1 VTLNVVVCTG
11 PVCGDRRGSGKL
23 IEHLRVRVLA
33 RGLEG
38 RVAVR
43 EEVCL
48 GHCLRGPNI
57 LVAEGDDALA
67 GLEAASGRAVLYNHM
82 TVEDVDRVVER
93 HLVGGMA
100 VRALTNLPP
109 TPMLPIG
116 PPKNRPR

>member
-1 VTLNVVVCTG
+1 MSLNVVVCVG
-11 PVCGDRRGSGKL
+11 PVCGDRRGSARL
-23 IEHLRVRVLA
+23 LEHLRARLA
-33 RGLEG
+33 APGLRE

-67 GLEAASGRAVLYNHM
+67 GGGAASGRAVLYNQM
-82 TVEDVDRVVER
+82 TVEAVDRVVDR

-109 TPMLPIG
+109 IPMLPA
-116 PPKNRPR
+116 KNRTR

>member
-1 VTLNVVVCTG
+1 MSLHVIVCTG
-11 PVCGDRRGSGKL
+11 PVCGERRGSGAL
-23 IEHLRVRVLA
+23 VEHLRVRVLA

-38 RVAVR
+38 RVSVR

-57 LVAEGDDALA
+57 LVADGDDALA
-67 GLEAASGRAVLYNHM
+67 GVGAASARAVLYNQM
-82 TVEDVDRVVER
+82 TIESVDRVVER

-109 TPMLPIG
+109 IPIR
-116 PPKNRPR
+116 PTKNRPR

>member
-1 VTLNVVVCTG
+1 MTLSVVVCTG

-23 IEHLRVRVLA
+23 VEHLRVRVLA
-33 RGLEG
+33 RGLED
-38 RVAVR
+38 RVTVA

-57 LVAEGDDALA
+57 LVGDQV
-67 GLEAASGRAVLYNHM
+67 GGASGQAVLYNHM
-82 TVEDVDRVVER
+82 TVEDVDRVIER

-109 TPMLPIG
+109 TPMLPSA
-116 PPKNRPR
+116 PSKNRPR

>member
-1 VTLNVVVCTG
+1 VTLSVVVCTG

-33 RGLEG
+33 RGLED
-38 RVAVR
+38 RVTVA

-57 LVAEGDDALA
+57 LVGDQV
-67 GLEAASGRAVLYNHM
+67 GGASGQAVLYNHM
-82 TVEDVDRVVER
+82 TVEDLDRVIER

-109 TPMLPIG
+109 TPMLPLSSSS
-116 PPKNRPR
+116 KKRPR

>member
-1 VTLNVVVCTG
+1 MKLSVIVCTG

-33 RGLEG
+33 RGLED
-38 RVAVR
+38 RVEVR

-57 LVAEGDDALA
+57 LVGDQVEG
-67 GLEAASGRAVLYNHM
+67 ASGRAVLYNHM

-100 VRALTNLPP
+100 VRALTNL
-109 TPMLPIG
+109 LPVPNP
-116 PPKNRPR
+116 PPKPRSR